1 MFTLFVLASTGIAH
15 ADRVVVLPLQTE
27 GATNQEVTDDLEEAL
42 AEAIR
47 AAGHEF
53 VTESHALQVDTD
65 ALPSNANELRA
76 VAELQAAQWVMIP
89 TQDNTGSANRMSF
102 RVFSVAWDRDET
114 FTLMLPDAD
123 ISSRLEEAMFA
134 VLTREGA
141 EPNEGWM
148 DSGEPSPREQQRAER
163 EEEAAQEARRLQELE
178 REREQQAEEERAR
191 AEADRVREQAERRW
205 DERPRYGDEDAM
217 MMSFGLAGMMLVAV
231 PEEAS
236 GGGLVAL
243 QGRFGYALDAVP
255 GLELRA
261 GLDIVFGAASAFS
274 LTGGVAYLYSPFTE
288 TPLHFGGSAGL
299 GYFQGI
305 SGGRSASFVARVGG
319 LGVWELGSNQ
329 ALELVVPEFTV
340 LSSGGGALAVGGG
353 LRYIHRFE

>member
-1 MFTLFVLASTGIAH
+1 MLVSTGLAH

-27 GATNQEVTDDLEEAL
+27 AAADQEAVDELEEAL

-53 VTESHALQVDTD
+53 VTESHALQVDAA

-89 TQDNTGSANRMSF
+89 SQDQSGSANRISF
-102 RVFSVAWDRDET
+102 RLFSVAWDRDET
-114 FTLMLPDAD
+114 FTLLLPDAD
-123 ISSRLEEAMFA
+123 VSSRLEEAIFA
-134 VLTREGA
+134 VLSREGA
-141 EPNEGWM
+141 APHEVWM
-148 DSGEPSPREQQRAER
+148 ASGDPSPREQER
-163 EEEAAQEARRLQELE
+163 VARDEEAAEEARRLEELE
-178 REREQQAEEERAR
+178 RQRQQEQAEERAQQEANRAR
-191 AEADRVREQAERRW
+191 QEEERQW
-205 DERPRYGDEDAM
+205 NERSRYGDSEAM
-217 MMSFGLAGMMLVAV
+217 MMGVGLSGMALVAV

-243 QGRFGYALDAVP
+243 QGRFGYALEAVA

-274 LTGGVAYLYSPFTE
+274 ISGGAAYLYSPFTG
-288 TPLHFGGSAGL
+288 TPIHVGGSASL

-305 SGGRSASFVARVGG
+305 SGGRTASFMTRISG
-319 LGVWELGSNQ
+319 LGVWELGSNS
-329 ALELVVPEFTV
+329 AVELVVPELTV
-340 LSSGGGALAVGGG
+340 LSSGGGTLAVGGG
-353 LRYIHRFE
+353 LRYLHRFD